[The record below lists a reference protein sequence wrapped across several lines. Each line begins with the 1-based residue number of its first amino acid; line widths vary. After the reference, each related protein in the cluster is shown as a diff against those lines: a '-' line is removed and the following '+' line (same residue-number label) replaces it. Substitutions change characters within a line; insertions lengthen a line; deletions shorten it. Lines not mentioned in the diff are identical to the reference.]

1 MELSTLNDRQK
12 EAVLT
17 TEGALLILAGAGSGK
32 TRVLIHRIAYLIE
45 EKGVYPWNILAVTF
59 TNKAANEMRERVD
72 KIVGSAGEQ
81 VWVATF
87 HSTCVRILRRYIDCI
102 GYENNFTIYDTD
114 DQKAVMSKLF
124 KERNINTKMFKE
136 RAVLSFIS
144 SCKNEFITYEEALKR
159 ANNVNDMREKEYAKL
174 YKAYDENLYRNNAL
188 DFDDLILK
196 TVELFEKEQTV
207 LDYYQERFKYIMID
221 EYQDTN
227 PVQFRL
233 IELLSQK
240 YGNICVVGDDDQ
252 SIYKFRGAT
261 IENILGF
268 ENVFEGTKVIKLEQN
283 YRSIENILD
292 VANSVIQNNYHR
304 KDKKLWT
311 EKRGGEKVT
320 INCYHSAKDEAI
332 ATVKD
337 ILSKAKV
344 NKNYNDFAILYRT
357 NAQSRLLEEQCVIY
371 DIPYRLIGGINFY
384 QRKEIKDIL
393 AYIKTIVNGRDDIA
407 FLRVINTP
415 KRGIGNVSLNKVS
428 EYAVE
433 QGISLLRASA
443 EMAYTSFKGNVAK
456 KFSDFTD
463 MIYSYRNEVQKGIT
477 AFELIEKILD
487 EIKYEE
493 YLLNEETED
502 EVKARMENIKE
513 LMNKAKEY
521 DDLGIDKFLEDVA
534 LIADIDSLDQADNR
548 VTLMTLHSAK
558 GLEFPNVYLTGMEEG
573 LFPSNMSMSEEQG
586 VEEERRLC
594 YVGIT
599 RTKDRLTLSYSLSR
613 TLFGEYR
620 GANPSRFLKEIPK
633 ELYNSKTGLKTFK
646 SLYSDEDSNGFDFE
660 VSKKNVIK
668 KDTNILNYGK
678 EFKVEK
684 PNSLD
689 YEVGDR
695 VKHVKFGEGTILSI
709 VDGKKDYEISIDF
722 DEYGIKKVFST
733 FAKLIKL

>member
-144 SCKNEFITYEEALKR
+144 SCKNEFITYEDALKR

-332 ATVKD
+332 ATIKD
-337 ILSKAKV
+337 ILSKVKV

-599 RTKDRLTLSYSLSR
+599 RAKDRLTLSYSLSR
-613 TLFGEYR
+613 TLFGECR

>member
-32 TRVLIHRIAYLIE
+32 TRVLIHRIAHLIE

-144 SCKNEFITYEEALKR
+144 SCKNEFITYEDALKR

-268 ENVFEGTKVIKLEQN
+268 ENVFEGTNVIKLEQN

-332 ATVKD
+332 ATIKD

-599 RTKDRLTLSYSLSR
+599 RAKDRLTLSYSLSR
-613 TLFGEYR
+613 TLFGECR

-684 PNSLD
+684 PNFLD

>member
-332 ATVKD
+332 ATIKD

-599 RTKDRLTLSYSLSR
+599 RAKDRLTLSYSLSR
-613 TLFGEYR
+613 TLFGECR

>member
-144 SCKNEFITYEEALKR
+144 SCKNEFITYEDALKR

-332 ATVKD
+332 ATIKD
-337 ILSKAKV
+337 ILSKVKV

-599 RTKDRLTLSYSLSR
+599 RAKDRLTLSYSLSR
-613 TLFGEYR
+613 TLFGECR

-722 DEYGIKKVFST
+722 DEYGTKKVFST